1 MNRVDKVKP
10 KIAVIGAG
18 IAGIHCCSE
27 LVKLGY
33 QVDLFEKSN
42 NIGGRMKTDIIEGFQ
57 IDHGFHVLQTGYEFT
72 RSIIDYEKLG
82 AEAFEPGALVMR
94 SSTKRNRIWR
104 LSDPFR
110 RPLSSV
116 KDAFGF
122 FASPFDM
129 LRVLLMRRKLTKMS
143 VEEIFLKGD
152 LTTEQWLRNQGFS
165 QKFINRFFYPLFSGI
180 FLESELRTNERL
192 FKFVF
197 RTMSKGDM
205 VLPKKGIQAIPNLLA
220 QDIPK
225 EIIKLNS
232 DVEILS
238 PKSIKVNGEEKQ
250 YDGVVIAYDDRPKL
264 SKKHVWTLYF
274 SAEKSP
280 FTSKHI
286 MLNSEI
292 RNSNDLISYISVP
305 SDIQSDYSP
314 IGKSLVCVTVLGENC
329 DRLGIDGKDEVLVK
343 VESELR
349 KWYGDEVHNWSSI
362 TVQHITNAL
371 PETDSPFFVKINS
384 ENNDGFFRCGDFMSH
399 GSVEGTLISARNTV
413 QNVKQEIPLVV

>member
-1 MNRVDKVKP
+1 MKP
-10 KIAVIGAG
+10 RIAVIGAG

-27 LVKLGY
+27 LIELGY
-33 QVDLFEKSN
+33 HVELYEKSN
-42 NIGGRMKTDIIEGFQ
+42 EIGGRMKTDLIDGFQ
-57 IDHGFHVLQTGYEFT
+57 IDHGFHVLQTGYEFA
-72 RSIIDYEKLG
+72 RKVIDYDKLD
-82 AEAFEPGALVMR
+82 AKAFEPGALVIR
-94 SSTKRNRIWR
+94 SSTKKNRIWR

-110 RPLSSV
+110 RPFSSI

-143 VEEIFLKGD
+143 VDEIFLKGD
-152 LTTEQWLRNQGFS
+152 LTTEQWLRKQGFS

-180 FLESELRTNERL
+180 FLEPELRTNERL

-205 VLPKKGIQAIPNLLA
+205 ILPKKGIQAIPNLLA
-220 QDIPK
+220 QNIPK
-225 EIIKLNS
+225 ENIELNS
-232 DVEILS
+232 NVEIIS
-238 PKSIKVNGEEKQ
+238 HDSIKVNGEERQ
-250 YDGVVIAYDDRPKL
+250 YDGVIIAYDDRPKL

-280 FTSKHI
+280 LKSKHI

-305 SDIQSDYSP
+305 SDIQSNYSP
-314 IGKSLVCVTVLGENC
+314 VGKSLVCVTVLGEKC
-329 DRLGIDGKDEVLVK
+329 DSLGLNSKDEILVK

-349 KWYGDEVHNWSSI
+349 KWYGEEVNTWDSI
-362 TVQHITNAL
+362 AVQHIINAL
-371 PETDSPFFVKINS
+371 PETDSPFFS
-384 ENNDGFFRCGDFMSH
+384 ENKSKINDGFFHCGDFMSH

-413 QNVKQEIPLVV
+413 LKVKREIPLLDQ